1 MNEDSAQ
8 LSAAIGSRVR
18 QHRLGREWTLD
29 DLAEAAGVSRRA
41 VVNVEQG
48 AANPSVATLLR
59 LSGALGIGL
68 PTLVA
73 PPEPEQ
79 ASLIRAGQAPVLW
92 TGENGGRGALVAGTT
107 PPDVVELWDWTL
119 GPGDRHASQAHVTGT
134 RELVHVLA
142 GSVTLE
148 TGDQVMVL
156 GVGDAVSFRGDLA
169 HAYANDTSEH
179 ARFSLTVFEPSVDT
193 NRRKEATHD

>member
-1 MNEDSAQ
+1 MDEDSSQ

-29 DLAEAAGVSRRA
+29 QLAEAAAVSRRA

-48 AANPSVATLLR
+48 TANPSVATLLR
-59 LSGALGIGL
+59 IGDALGVGL

-79 ASLIRAGQAPVLW
+79 ASLTRAGKGPVLW
-92 TGENGGRGALVAGTT
+92 TGENGGRGMLVAGTA

-119 GPGDRHASQAHVTGT
+119 GPGDRHSSQPHSAGT
-134 RELVHVLA
+134 RELIHVLA

-148 TGDQVMVL
+148 TCDQVLVL
-156 GVGDAVSFRGDLA
+156 DVGDAASFPGDAA
-169 HAYANDTSEH
+169 HVYANNTSD
-179 ARFSLTVFEPSVDT
+179 F
-193 NRRKEATHD
+193 